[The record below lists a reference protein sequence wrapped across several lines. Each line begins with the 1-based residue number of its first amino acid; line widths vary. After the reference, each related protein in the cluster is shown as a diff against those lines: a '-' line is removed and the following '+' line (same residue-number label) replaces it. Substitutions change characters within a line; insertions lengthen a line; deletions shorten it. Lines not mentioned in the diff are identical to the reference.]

1 MKSLALAFTALA
13 FTGAAY
19 AQSTTVITREAPASE
34 TTIVKRDSIDGTTV
48 TRKVE
53 STGSLGGCDT
63 KSVTKTNEDGDS
75 VTKTKTE
82 C

>member
-1 MKSLALAFTALA
+1 MKSLIIAFTALGLA
-13 FTGAAY
+13 GAAQ

-34 TTIVKRDSIDGTTV
+34 TIVIKRDGPDGKTV
-48 TRKVE
+48 TKRTE
-53 STGSLGGCDT
+53 STGSLGCDT
-63 KSVTKTNEDGDS
+63 KSVTKTNDDGDR

>member
-1 MKSLALAFTALA
+1 MKSLALSIAAIAFA
-13 FTGAAY
+13 GAAY

-34 TTIVKRDSIDGTTV
+34 TTVVKRDGIDGTTV
-48 TRKVE
+48 TKKVE
-53 STGSLGGCDT
+53 STGSVGCDT
-63 KSVTKTNEDGDS
+63 KSVTKTNEDGDR